1 MWLLSTIVIT
11 EATHVTMAKRHQSG
25 DHLISQIR
33 RCQEIIMA
41 RTGVDEF
48 YETIR
53 LIIAKSLWEK
63 TEKAECLS
71 YDIAQDL
78 LRNNK
83 DVVERFV
90 EGDALL
96 CAPREVSDECI
107 RILTPTDL
115 GDTPY
120 EALHTVFE
128 QMTGKQYKS
137 DKGQYFTPPHVVDF
151 CIAVLRPAAGELI
164 CDPACGSGAFLK
176 SAYDQMPVTEHST
189 TFGFD
194 ISKRAAKTAA
204 LLSYLAC
211 NDSVRVRQL
220 DALAVEPNSLYD
232 PEGLSIEECM
242 RRYGVGFQGFDII
255 ATNPPFAGD
264 VSDADFLSY
273 YETSKLAGGKVE
285 RDILFLERCKNLL
298 KPGGRLAIVLP
309 DNKFSGAKFAGL
321 RKWICKEM
329 DIKAVVS
336 LHSYTFRPF
345 TSQKTCVLFAQRKSG
360 VMSDS
365 MVSFYRS
372 DKAGKSSNG
381 DPVFLDGTLDHDL
394 GLIASEIIGEWKI
407 EQSKS

>member
-1 MWLLSTIVIT
+1 
-11 EATHVTMAKRHQSG
+11 MAKRHHSG

-33 RCQEIIMA
+33 RCQELIMA

-63 TEKAECLS
+63 TDKADSLS
-71 YDIAQDL
+71 YKIAQDL
-78 LRNNK
+78 LRKNRE
-83 DVVERFV
+83 VVERFV

-96 CAPREVSDECI
+96 CAPSEVADECI
-107 RILTPTDL
+107 RILTPTEL
-115 GDTPY
+115 SDTPY

-151 CIAVLRPAAGELI
+151 CISVLRPSVGELM

-176 SAYDQMPVTEHST
+176 SAYDKVPKVEHLT

-194 ISKRAAKTAA
+194 ISKRAAKTGA

-211 NDSVRVRQL
+211 DDAVRVQQL
-220 DALAVEPNSLYD
+220 DALAVEPNSLFES
-232 PEGLSIEECM
+232 EGLSIEECM
-242 RRYGVGFQGFDII
+242 RKYGGKFKGFDII

-264 VSDADFLSY
+264 VSDADFLEY
-273 YETSKLAGGKVE
+273 YETSRLSGGKVE
-285 RDILFLERCKNLL
+285 RDTLFLERCKNLL

-309 DNKFSGAKFAGL
+309 DNKFSGAKFANL
-321 RKWICKEM
+321 RKWLCSEM
-329 DIKAVVS
+329 DVKAVVS

-345 TSQKTCVLFAQRKSG
+345 TSQKTCVLFAQRRGKEA
-360 VMSDS
+360 SDD

-381 DPVFLDGTLDHDL
+381 GPVFLGGSLDHDL
-394 GLIASEIIGEWKI
+394 DGIAGDIIKEWKI
-407 EQSKS
+407 G